1 MLILEFTQNPAF
13 DYIFSQWVYM
23 SVPVLTTLA
32 LMALLR
38 N

>member
-1 MLILEFTQNPAF
+1 MIILEFTQNPAF
-13 DYIFSQWVYM
+13 DYIFSQWIYI
-23 SVPVLTTLA
+23 SSPVLTTLA

>member
-1 MLILEFTQNPAF
+1 MTILQFTQNPAF
-13 DYIFSQWVYM
+13 DFIFSQWIHM
-23 SVPVLTTLA
+23 SIPVLTTLA

>member
-1 MLILEFTQNPAF
+1 MIILEFTQNPAF
-13 DYIFSQWVYM
+13 DYIFSQWIYM
-23 SVPVLTTLA
+23 TSPVLTTLA